1 MRMSP
6 NATSESSR
14 TRNTRDDVVST
25 AMRMLARGGLP
36 AFSMRALA
44 RELEV
49 QPSALYWHFADKQSL
64 LAAIADEIVASMP
77 ERQAGETLTEA
88 AAALRSALLAHMDG
102 AEILLSSIS
111 LGLADD
117 VALVRLQLAGED
129 CGLSRAAA
137 EELASTALHF
147 VLGYVSHEQ
156 QRAQAAAAGVAVR
169 PHPLAA
175 GDASFAAGLARLD
188 PEMEA

>member
-1 MRMSP
+1 MST

-14 TRNTRDDVVST
+14 ARNSRDDVVST
-25 AMRMLARGGLP
+25 AMRMLASGGLP

-77 ERQAGETLTEA
+77 ERAAGETLAES
-88 AAALRSALLAHMDG
+88 AAALRDALLAHMDG

-117 VALVRLQLAGED
+117 AALVRLQLAGED
-129 CGLSRAAA
+129 AGLERARAQS
-137 EELASTALHF
+137 LAGATLHF
-147 VLGYVSHEQ
+147 VLGHVSHEQ
-156 QRAQAAAAGVAVR
+156 QRAQALAAGVEVR
-169 PHPLAA
+169 AHPHAA
-175 GDASFAAGLARLD
+175 DDASFEAGLALLEPGTER
-188 PEMEA
+188 